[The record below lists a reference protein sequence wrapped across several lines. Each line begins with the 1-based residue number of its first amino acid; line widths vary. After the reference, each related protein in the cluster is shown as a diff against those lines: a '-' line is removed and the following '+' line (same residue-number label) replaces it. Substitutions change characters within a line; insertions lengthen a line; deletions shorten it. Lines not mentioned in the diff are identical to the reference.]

1 MNTATIVLFL
11 GLALG
16 ASLFAWLAIKGDE
29 KKRPVAKR

>member
-16 ASLFAWLAIKGDE
+16 ASLFAWLAIRGDE
-29 KKRPVAKR
+29 KRPAIKR